1 MSAQP
6 AEGSTGAAT
15 IVFANLVA
23 STTWR
28 VQLGE
33 ERAEA
38 RELVRFERVSARLR
52 A

>member
-6 AEGSTGAAT
+6 AEGSTGTAT
-15 IVFANLVA
+15 IGFTNLVA

-28 VQLGE
+28 AQLGD

-38 RELVRFERVSARLR
+38 REVDRFERLSARLT